1 MGKDNC
7 MWQCTRTEIIDQIS
21 NKFLIFHDNLCT
33 FLDLTLVD
41 SVLYIYIYSQYDN
54 IKRDFG
60 G

>member
-7 MWQCTRTEIIDQIS
+7 MWQCTQTEIIDQIS

-41 SVLYIYIYSQYDN
+41 SVLYMYIYSQYDN